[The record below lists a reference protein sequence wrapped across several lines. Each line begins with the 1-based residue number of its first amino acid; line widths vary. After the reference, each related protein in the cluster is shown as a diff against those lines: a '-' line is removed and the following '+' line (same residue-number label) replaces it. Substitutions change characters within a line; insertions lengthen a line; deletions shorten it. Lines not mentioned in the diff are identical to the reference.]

1 MSQYACS
8 FRSRQCSLHL
18 VSTQVLSQVVNQM
31 IVRLLSLRIFR
42 VLHQEEFAHEWL
54 AWKPVYGQFI
64 MVINTW
70 GKFELFF
77 LRITTNTGWASA
89 LSIVTFPAEL
99 SAAWYIWSII
109 SGLFHCFICL
119 PTFFELVRNC
129 IWRWSWFIIK
139 LCAPLEYTFLLSSH

>member
-54 AWKPVYGQFI
+54 AWMPAWGHLI
-64 MVINTW
+64 IVIW
-70 GKFELFF
+70 GKLELFI
-77 LRITTNTGWASA
+77 LRITTDTGWASA
-89 LSIVTFPAEL
+89 LSIVTFPTEL

-119 PTFFELVRNC
+119 PTLFELVRNF

-139 LCAPLEYTFLLSSH
+139 LCALLEYTFLLSLY